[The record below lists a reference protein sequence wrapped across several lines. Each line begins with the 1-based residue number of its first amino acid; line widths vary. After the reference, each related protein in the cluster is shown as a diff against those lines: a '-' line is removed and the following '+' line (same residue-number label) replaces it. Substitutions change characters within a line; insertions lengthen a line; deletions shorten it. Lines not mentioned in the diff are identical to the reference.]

1 MYFEGNRAPEIN
13 PYKFGIGDMVKLAHM
28 KETFAKDNDFKWTEE
43 HFFISGR
50 TNEGHIP
57 QYPIK
62 DWNNTPVTG
71 RFYGEEL
78 QKIELP
84 DCDKSKYKIEKIL
97 KRRTRKGIKEVYVHW
112 EGWAKRFR
120 DWIPASEVDDI

>member
-1 MYFEGNRAPEIN
+1 
-13 PYKFGIGDMVKLAHM
+13 M
-28 KETFAKDNDFKWTEE
+28 KETFAKEYDFKWTEE

-57 QYPIK
+57 QYSIK

-71 RFYGEEL
+71 RFHDEEL

-84 DCDKSKYKIEKIL
+84 DGDKSKYKIEKIL
-97 KRRTRKGIKEVYVHW
+97 KRRTRKRMKEVYVHW
-112 EGWAKRFR
+112 EGWAKRFHS
-120 DWIPASEVDDI
+120 WIPASEVDDIYSNVFYEGT